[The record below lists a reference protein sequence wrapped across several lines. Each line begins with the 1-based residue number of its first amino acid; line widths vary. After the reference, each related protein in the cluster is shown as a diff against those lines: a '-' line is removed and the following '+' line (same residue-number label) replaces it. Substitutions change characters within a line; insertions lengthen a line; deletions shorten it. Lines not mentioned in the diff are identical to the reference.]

1 MIDIQDVI
9 RVHDVLIDK
18 FGGSKGIR
26 DFGLL
31 ESAISR
37 PFQTFD
43 QQDLYSNPV
52 DKAAAL
58 IESILINHPF
68 VDGNKRIGYVLMRL
82 LLMEFEFDL
91 AATEEEK
98 YDFVIKI
105 AEGKY
110 HHAEIVDWLIDKI
123 KNSSYPQT
131 V

>member
-9 RVHDVLIDK
+9 RIHEILIDN

-26 DFGLL
+26 DRGLL

-43 QQDLYSNPV
+43 KVDLYSNPV
-52 DKAAAL
+52 DKASAL
-58 IESILINHPF
+58 IESVLINHPF

-82 LLMEFEFDL
+82 LLMDSGFDII
-91 AATEEEK
+91 ATEEEK

-110 HHAEIVDWLIDKI
+110 HHAEITEWIIHKI
-123 KNSSYPQT
+123 GDNKL
-131 V
+131 

>member
-9 RVHDVLIDK
+9 RIHEILIDN

-26 DFGLL
+26 DRGLL

-43 QQDLYSNPV
+43 KVDLYSNPV
-52 DKAAAL
+52 EKASAL
-58 IESILINHPF
+58 IESVLINHPF

-82 LLMEFEFDL
+82 FLMESGFDII
-91 AATEEEK
+91 ATEEEK

-110 HHAEIVDWLIDKI
+110 HHPEIIEWIRNKI
-123 KNSSYPQT
+123 SDSKL
-131 V
+131 

>member
-9 RVHDVLIDK
+9 RIHEILIDN

-26 DFGLL
+26 DRGLL

-43 QQDLYSNPV
+43 KVDLYSNPV
-52 DKAAAL
+52 DKASAL
-58 IESILINHPF
+58 IESVLINHPF

-82 LLMEFEFDL
+82 LLMESGFDII
-91 AATEEEK
+91 ATEEEK

-110 HHAEIVDWLIDKI
+110 HHPEIIAWIIDKVGDN
-123 KNSSYPQT
+123 KL
-131 V
+131 

>member
-1 MIDIQDVI
+1 MIEIQDVI
-9 RVHDVLIDK
+9 RIHEILIDN

-26 DFGLL
+26 DRGLL

-43 QQDLYSNPV
+43 KIDLYSNPV
-52 DKAAAL
+52 EKAAAL
-58 IESILINHPF
+58 IESVLINHPF

-82 LLMEFEFDL
+82 LLMEFGFDII
-91 AATEEEK
+91 ATEEEK

-110 HHAEIVDWLIDKI
+110 HQNEIIEWIIDKI
-123 KNSSYPQT
+123 GDNKL
-131 V
+131 

>member
-9 RVHDVLIDK
+9 RIHEILIDN

-26 DFGLL
+26 DRGLL

-43 QQDLYSNPV
+43 KVDLYSNPV
-52 DKAAAL
+52 EKASSL
-58 IESILINHPF
+58 IESVLINHPF

-82 LLMEFEFDL
+82 FLMESGFDII
-91 AATEEEK
+91 ATEEEK

-110 HHAEIVDWLIDKI
+110 HHPEIIEWIRNKI
-123 KNSSYPQT
+123 SDSKL
-131 V
+131 

>member
-9 RVHDVLIDK
+9 RIHEILIDN

-26 DFGLL
+26 DRGLL

-43 QQDLYSNPV
+43 KVDLYSNPV
-52 DKAAAL
+52 EKAAAL
-58 IESILINHPF
+58 IESVLINHPF

-82 LLMEFEFDL
+82 MLMEFGFDII
-91 AATEEEK
+91 ASEEEK
-98 YDFVIKI
+98 YDLVIKI

-110 HHAEIVDWLIDKI
+110 HHTEIIEWIVDKI
-123 KNSSYPQT
+123 RDNKL
-131 V
+131 